1 MSQSQP
7 VLTSRELSQTF
18 QDYSNFI
25 HLNQLNETG
34 KNKIENS
41 TESILLRLDEYN
53 EHLDH
58 VFSFFFSLLDSSKF

>member
-1 MSQSQP
+1 MSQVQP
-7 VLTSRELSQTF
+7 VLTSKELSQTF

-25 HLNQLNETG
+25 HLNQLNEVG

-58 VFSFFFSLLDSSKF
+58 VIFISF